1 MMIFIFFFFF
11 FFYCFYLPLYSG
23 KLVKNPQQSD
33 KAKDLVENWKNKMFY
48 WECSFEC
55 EGKVHKSDR
64 ENYLQEEAFAESST
78 CS

>member
-11 FFYCFYLPLYSG
+11 LLLYHFIVANLS
-23 KLVKNPQQSD
+23 KFHQQSD
-33 KAKDLVENWKNKMFY
+33 KVKDLVENWKNKMFY

-55 EGKVHKSDR
+55 EEKVHKSNW
-64 ENYLQEEAFAESST
+64 ENYLQEKAFAESNT